1 MITAEEAKK
10 KTFESDRVKEML
22 KEKQYIE
29 VCEKISNHIRKQTER
44 GYFFT
49 DLKTSFMYPF
59 RDRVISE
66 LKYNGYEVE
75 LHPSNGILQEY
86 LLISW
91 K

>member
-10 KTFESDRVKEML
+10 KTFESDRMKEML
-22 KEKQYIE
+22 KEKHYIE
-29 VCEKISNHIRKQTER
+29 VCEKISNHIEKQAAS
-44 GYFFT
+44 GHYFV

-75 LHPSNGILQEY
+75 LHPASGILQEY

>member
-10 KTFESDRVKEML
+10 KTFESDRMKEML
-22 KEKQYIE
+22 KGKHYKE
-29 VCEKISNHIRKQTER
+29 VCEKISNYINKQTES
-44 GYFFT
+44 GYHFV
-49 DLKTSFMYPF
+49 DLKTDFMCPF
-59 RDRVISE
+59 RDRVIFE

-75 LHPSNGILQEY
+75 LHPSTGILQEY

>member
-1 MITAEEAKK
+1 MITAKEAKNR
-10 KTFESDRVKEML
+10 TFESDRMKEML
-22 KEKQYIE
+22 KEKHYIE

-44 GYFFT
+44 GYYFA

-75 LHPSNGILQEY
+75 LHPASGILQEY